1 MKSINLHA
9 PSTPT
14 ATASKTP
21 TSNQQQYE
29 LDACPILLA
38 MIRNLTF
45 QVESSSFIRSI
56 APPSHRFFQ
65 DTDHAEQNGLALV
78 KFFHQLYR
86 RKTEFFNYAQTV
98 EYLSFLCAIVFPPNV
113 VRRPL
118 IPINHS
124 KIPFL
129 ANSNF
134 L

>member
-1 MKSINLHA
+1 MKSINLHT
-9 PSTPT
+9 PLTPT

-29 LDACPILLA
+29 LDACAILLA

-45 QVESSSFIRSI
+45 QVESFSFNRSSS
-56 APPSHRFFQ
+56 PSHRSFQ
-65 DTDHAEQNGLALV
+65 DIEHAEQNGLALV

-98 EYLSFLCAIVFPPNV
+98 EYLSFLCAIVFPPYM
-113 VRRPL
+113 VRRPI

-124 KIPFL
+124 TIPFL